1 MGPGGPQLYHR
12 GTGYITGR
20 AAELNHIPS
29 GHPEGLT
36 YAFANIYHAFM
47 SAVLKQINGREITQE
62 DLDFPKVED
71 GVMGVR
77 FIHAAVKS
85 SKNGS
90 VWTEV

>member
-1 MGPGGPQLYHR
+1 
-12 GTGYITGR
+12 
-20 AAELNHIPS
+20 
-29 GHPEGLT
+29 
-36 YAFANIYHAFM
+36 M
-47 SAVLKQINGREITQE
+47 SAVLKQINGQEITQE